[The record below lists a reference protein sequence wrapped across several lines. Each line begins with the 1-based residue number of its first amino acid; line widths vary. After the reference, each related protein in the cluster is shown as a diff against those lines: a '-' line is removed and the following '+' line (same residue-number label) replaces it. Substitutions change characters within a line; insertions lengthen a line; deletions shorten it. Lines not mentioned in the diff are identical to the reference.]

1 MTQHHQRHLVTQPG
15 PTSERE
21 SPAVPPAPESRW
33 RVVRDTAALYA
44 VVALGSVIGG
54 VLRALASVAIHGHV
68 GSGFPWGTLFV
79 NVTGSF
85 AIGFYASLAGP
96 EGRLFAGTLQRQ
108 FVMTGICGGYTTF
121 SIFSLE
127 TFQLLRAGDLP
138 AAGLNVGLSVVG
150 SLAAVWLGH
159 ILATAV
165 NRPKGS

>member
-1 MTQHHQRHLVTQPG
+1 VTQHHQRQLVTPE
-15 PTSERE
+15 PTSEGK
-21 SPAVPPAPESRW
+21 STAAPPEPKSRW
-33 RVVRDTAALYA
+33 RVARDTAVLYA

-54 VLRALASVAIHGHV
+54 VLRALASVAVHGHV
-68 GSGFPWGTLFV
+68 GPGFPWGTLFV
-79 NVTGSF
+79 NVTGSL
-85 AIGFYASLAGP
+85 AIGFYATLAGP
-96 EGRLFAGTLQRQ
+96 EGRLFAGTRQRQ

-127 TFQLLRAGDLP
+127 TFQLVRAGDLP

-159 ILATAV
+159 ILATAL